1 MRDGVEN
8 MSAQNDVKKVTL
20 LGLQKHKKLGVKIAS
35 LTAYDAG
42 FATVLDNAGVDF
54 ILVGDSLGMVVQGRE
69 TTIPV
74 TIDEVIYHTQMVVR
88 GTQRAMVMADMPF
101 MSYSSA
107 EDCLNNAAR
116 LMKEG
121 GAEIVKL
128 EWGALEIPMVSRLT
142 DCGIPVCAH
151 LGLTPQAI
159 HKFGAYRVQG
169 REDEIA
175 RKMIDD
181 ARALEEA
188 GADILLLECV
198 PMKLA
203 AEITQNSSV
212 PVIGIG
218 AGPNVDGQILVL
230 YDILD
235 IWPGKRTRFSKN
247 YMAEGGSIQGA
258 IEAYVVEVKE
268 GRFPTAAYSFE

>member
-1 MRDGVEN
+1 
-8 MSAQNDVKKVTL
+8 MSTQKDTQKVTT
-20 LGLQKHKKLGVKIAS
+20 LGLKRLKESGEKIAS
-35 LTAYDAG
+35 LTAYDAA
-42 FATVLDNAGVDF
+42 FATVLDNAGMDF
-54 ILVGDSLGMVVQGRE
+54 ILVGDSLGMVVQGQH

-74 TIDEVIYHTQMVVR
+74 TVDEMIYHTQLVVR

-107 EDCLNNAAR
+107 HDCLHNAAR

-169 REDEIA
+169 RQDDTA
-175 RKMIDD
+175 KKMVDD
-181 ARALEEA
+181 ALALEEA
-188 GADILLLECV
+188 GADVLLLECV

-203 AEITQNSSV
+203 AEITRNATV

-218 AGPNVDGQILVL
+218 AGPDVDGQILVL

-247 YMAEGGSIQGA
+247 YMAQAGSIQGA
-258 IEAYVVEVKE
+258 IEAYAQEVKD
-268 GRFPTAAYSFE
+268 GRFPTAEFSFE